1 MDAAGDPAA
10 ALHDAPKSTTP
21 SGFSD
26 YLARRWNEGCTM
38 GKQLLAE
45 IRTLRYTGSLTHLQR
60 LLNGWRRTHS
70 RRRSER
76 QRLSLPLRFRISS
89 RPRFP

>member
-1 MDAAGDPAA
+1 
-10 ALHDAPKSTTP
+10 
-21 SGFSD
+21 
-26 YLARRWNEGCTM
+26 M

-45 IRTLRYTGSLTHLQR
+45 IRTLRYTGSLTDLQR

-89 RPRFP
+89 CDPAWKNDPRKRGIGVQD